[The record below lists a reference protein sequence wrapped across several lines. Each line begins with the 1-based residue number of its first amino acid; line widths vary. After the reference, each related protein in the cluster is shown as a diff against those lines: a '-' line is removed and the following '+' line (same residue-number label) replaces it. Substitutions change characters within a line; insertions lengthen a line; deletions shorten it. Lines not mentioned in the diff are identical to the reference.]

1 MRSETAVKALPLE
14 VQAMLKIEAEL
25 DAVRAQMGEEACARI
40 EAQVRVLTDCIV
52 VQQKALRDMTVGV
65 MAQIAGGA

>member
-1 MRSETAVKALPLE
+1 MRSETAVKALPIE

-40 EAQVRVLTDCIV
+40 EAQVRVLTDCII

>member
-1 MRSETAVKALPLE
+1 MRKDTVVKSLPLD

-25 DAVRAQMGEEACARI
+25 DAVRAQIGDEACARI
-40 EAQVRVLTDCIV
+40 EAQVRVLTDCII
-52 VQQKALRDMTVGV
+52 VQQKVLRDMTVGA

>member
-1 MRSETAVKALPLE
+1 MRSETAVKALPIE

-25 DAVRAQMGEEACARI
+25 EAARAQIGEDACGRI
-40 EAQVRVLTDCIV
+40 EAQVRVLTDCII